1 MNRELLIEIGSANS
15 QINFR
20 TLDLLNEYYKKE
32 GYNMFKAAE
41 LAENNIQNFV
51 TYARNDINQSLSDN
65 TCSLFNSANASIV
78 SFNSNFEIVNSIY
91 KSLKHI
97 SWQDFEHFCGYLL
110 KKCFNA
116 IKVEVSQQSNDGGVD
131 FSGIMP
137 FKSNCSSNTYGK
149 IDLYGQAKK
158 YSGNVGRVDIDKFT
172 AFANRQKRDNQYPAQ
187 LFLFCTTSG
196 YNNSAMNEIRKNNFI
211 ALNGQQIAYL
221 IFQYL
226 NPKVESTDNYIE
238 LFMSE
243 V

>member
-1 MNRELLIEIGSANS
+1 MNRELLIEIGSVNS

-65 TCSLFNSANASIV
+65 TCSLFNSADASIV

-91 KSLKHI
+91 KSLKYI

-149 IDLYGQAKK
+149 KI
-158 YSGNVGRVDIDKFT
+158 GRSSSRERV
-172 AFANRQKRDNQYPAQ
+172 
-187 LFLFCTTSG
+187 
-196 YNNSAMNEIRKNNFI
+196 
-211 ALNGQQIAYL
+211 
-221 IFQYL
+221 
-226 NPKVESTDNYIE
+226 
-238 LFMSE
+238 
-243 V
+243 